1 MKDLLHYR
9 WLCLLI
15 TVVLASFATAQ
26 DTPLTLDLQ
35 PKFIAGQQSRYSLW
49 TKRSTRSQ
57 VTVAGNTR
65 EQSTSY
71 IVDGQGTWSVISVNG
86 DGSAQCQMTFDW
98 LSFTLT
104 MPDGSTQVNDTRNGT
119 SQTPPVYAVIMAMV
133 GHPVDV
139 AMAADGSAISVSG
152 TDAMR
157 SAAGADVEL
166 PEDLD
171 FVESASDL
179 ATLPFA
185 PAAATV
191 GQSWDASFRWSHELG
206 FMNHSV
212 RYSLDSVRNIHGIN
226 LATITG
232 QGTMTLDIDPAKL
245 PKDDSVQVDV
255 SLVNGSFRQQVLM
268 DMDRREAVGR
278 NSVMTTQIRTTMNAG
293 ENNITQLTSETV
305 QSQALRISET
315 DPVP

>member
-1 MKDLLHYR
+1 M
-9 WLCLLI
+9 
-15 TVVLASFATAQ
+15 V
-26 DTPLTLDLQ
+26 
-35 PKFIAGQQSRYSLW
+35 
-49 TKRSTRSQ
+49 
-57 VTVAGNTR
+57 
-65 EQSTSY
+65 
-71 IVDGQGTWSVISVNG
+71 
-86 DGSAQCQMTFDW
+86 
-98 LSFTLT
+98 TLT